1 MGTLFAVNRLDEP
14 ELSEQLVGLLE
25 EAVAALAIRWAGL
38 VELWV
43 EDGTLSPTWLACSQM
58 GAETASIPLDRFER
72 LSAEPSALHRG
83 HPDLDFLAEPFRT
96 CAAHLHP
103 LVVSP
108 RIATI
113 DDTLLIL
120 AHDGG
125 APDSKLVAELCA
137 CLSRGLSRKRR
148 ERLARVVYA
157 AIEQSGDALELTDRE
172 GRLFY
177 VNRAW
182 QKFTGYAADEA
193 LGKTVGQILR
203 DRAAPLHDSAFYQF
217 TMAELH
223 AGRPWMG
230 AISGRA
236 RDGHRIFSEVN
247 VAPFHAERD
256 GARGHVALR
265 RDLSQRSERDAA
277 LAIAHHEFRAVLAA
291 MTDGI
296 VVLRDGRIYFANAA
310 FTDIVGQHEREVI
323 GRAYGDFVHPDD
335 REQFEQ
341 EHRSKVTRVRVLRAG
356 GSPRFVEIS
365 TAGGVSFEG
374 KPATIVLSR
383 DTTDY
388 QLAREELSRAEKL
401 SALGSLAAGVA
412 HEINNPLAYVA
423 LNLDLLREQKFGPL
437 HVEDR
442 EALDEA
448 IEGVQRMREIAS
460 ELRTFTGSDRKGPP
474 EPVDVSRAITSALN
488 LAQNEIRQ
496 RARLT
501 RDCEEGLYV
510 LAHEG
515 ALVQVLVNLLVNAA
529 QAITSPSIDD
539 QLIGV
544 SCRALADDSVE
555 IVVSDTGAGI
565 AESAL
570 PHLFDAFSTSKPR
583 GEGSGLGLAISRR
596 IVDGFGGK
604 ISVEST
610 LGKGTSVRVEL
621 PQTSGTPS
629 LRPPRARRL
638 SSNATRTLRI
648 LVVDDE
654 RLIARVLT
662 RVLDPHEVVV
672 AEDGLA
678 AMRILKS
685 DSRFDVVLCDL
696 MMPRLPGAQFYAEV
710 CRLHPK
716 LGSHFV
722 FMTGG
727 AVTPSSKEFLRSFG
741 GGVLW
746 KPFDPWA
753 ALERVEEAS
762 RGAPRGEER
771 EPPCSYDP
779 LDLPQD
785 LLALTGNP
793 SPKEKV

>member
-1 MGTLFAVNRLDEP
+1 VE
-14 ELSEQLVGLLE
+14 
-25 EAVAALAIRWAGL
+25 LAIANGVL
-38 VELWV
+38 TPSWV
-43 EDGTLSPTWLACSQM
+43 ACSELEA
-58 GAETASIPLDRFER
+58 GTASLPLAWFER
-72 LSAEPSALHRG
+72 LSAGPSALSAE
-83 HPDLDFLAEPFRT
+83 HPELAFLPEPLRA
-96 CAAHLHP
+96 CGAALYP
-103 LVVSP
+103 VTILPRLAAPTDALLVV
-108 RIATI
+108 
-113 DDTLLIL
+113 
-120 AHDGG
+120 AHEKNGLD
-125 APDSKLVAELCA
+125 AELVSELCA
-137 CLSRGLSRKRR
+137 CLSRGLTRLRR
-148 ERLARVVYA
+148 TWLDRVLHA
-157 AIEQSGDALELTDRE
+157 AIEQTGDAVELTDRE

-182 QKFTGYAADEA
+182 QGFTGYSSDEA
-193 LGKTVGQILR
+193 LGRTVGQLLR
-203 DRAAPLHDSAFYQF
+203 DRAAPLHDSSFYQF

-223 AGRPWMG
+223 AGRAWMG

-236 RDGHRIFSEVN
+236 RDGHRIFSEVS
-247 VAPFHAERD
+247 VAPFLAEQD
-256 GARGHVALR
+256 DVRGHVALR
-265 RDLSQRSERDAA
+265 RDLTHRSERDAA
-277 LAIAHHEFRAVLAA
+277 LAVAHHEFRSVIGA
-291 MTDGI
+291 MSDGI
-296 VVLRDGRIYFANAA
+296 SVLRDGRIYFANAA
-310 FTDIVGQHEREVI
+310 FTEIVGQPEREVI
-323 GRAYGDFVHPDD
+323 GRLYSEFVHPDD
-335 REQFEQ
+335 RNQFEQ

-356 GSPRFVEIS
+356 DSPRFVEIS

-412 HEINNPLAYVA
+412 HELNNPLAYVA

-460 ELRTFTGSDRKGPP
+460 ELRTFTGADGKGPP
-474 EPVDVSRAITSALN
+474 EPVDVSRAVTSALN
-488 LAQNEIRQ
+488 IAQNEIRQ
-496 RARLT
+496 RAQLS

-529 QAITSPSIDD
+529 QAITAPSIDD
-539 QLIGV
+539 QLISV
-544 SCRALADDSVE
+544 VCRALPESTVE

-565 AESAL
+565 PESAL
-570 PHLFDAFSTSKPR
+570 AHLFDAFTTSKPR

-596 IVDGFGGK
+596 IVHGFNGN
-604 ISVEST
+604 ISVESA

-621 PQTSGTPS
+621 PRATARPS
-629 LRPPRARRL
+629 TRPARSRRPP
-638 SSNATRTLRI
+638 SSSTTRILRV

-678 AMRILKS
+678 ALRILKTDPS
-685 DSRFDVVLCDL
+685 FDVVLCDL
-696 MMPRLPGAQFYAEV
+696 MMPRLPGAQFYEEV
-710 CRLHPK
+710 CRLHPR
-716 LGSHFV
+716 LGPHFV

-727 AVTPSSKEFLRSFG
+727 AVTASSKEFLRGFA

-753 ALERVEEAS
+753 ALERVEEAA
-762 RGAPRGEER
+762 RGRGEDA
-771 EPPCSYDP
+771 EPTPTLANDV
-779 LDLPQD
+779 D
-785 LLALTGNP
+785 ALTADSFHYAENQIL
-793 SPKEKV
+793 KEKV